1 MDGGAFFPY
10 FALDQNENIMY
21 NRLCGRKNNID
32 RRMSNHKGFKECFIM
47 KKIIALIAAVAMIAA
62 TVTACGNN
70 NNSSASVGSSAPISE
85 SK

>member
-1 MDGGAFFPY
+1 MKTLCIIGFADGKIISTAGCQTTRV
-10 FALDQNENIMY
+10 L
-21 NRLCGRKNNID
+21 R
-32 RRMSNHKGFKECFIM
+32 SVFIM

-70 NNSSASVGSSAPISE
+70 NNSSASVGGSTSVSD